1 MSPVHRLSQMGS
13 MTTNKID
20 YPSMLAG
27 YGDFGAMTR
36 IQYTSLGSNGTIVFS
51 NIPTTFQD
59 LMLVV
64 YARGTNTTNG
74 FGTAN
79 YLGLYLNNDTSTIYS
94 TTSLRGN
101 GTAASS
107 TRFTGQVYT
116 TAGVVPNANAT
127 TSIFGAV
134 IYHILNYT
142 NTSTFK
148 TVLARSACD
157 LNGSGQTWLDVN
169 LYRSTNAITQMNI
182 YDPAV
187 SGNALLA
194 GSTAALY
201 GVRASAS

>member
-27 YGDFGAMTR
+27 YGDFGAMQR
-36 IQYTSLGSNGTIVFS
+36 IASTTLGSNGTITFS
-51 NIPTTFQD
+51 NIPNTFQD

-64 YARGTNTTNG
+64 YARGTNTTNS
-74 FGTAN
+74 FGASN
-79 YLGLYLNNDTSTIYS
+79 YIGMYFNNDTSTIYS
-94 TTSLRGN
+94 VTSLRGD
-101 GTAASS
+101 GSTASS
-107 TRFTGQVYT
+107 TRFTGLVNCT
-116 TAGVVPNANAT
+116 SGAIPNANAT
-127 TSIFGAV
+127 ASIFGSV
-134 IYHILNYT
+134 IFHILNYS

-148 TVLARSACD
+148 TVLTRSASD
-157 LNGSGQTWLDVN
+157 LNGSGNTWLDTV

-182 YDPAV
+182 YDPAI

-194 GSTAALY
+194 GTRASLY

>member
-1 MSPVHRLSQMGS
+1 MGS
-13 MTTNKID
+13 VTTNKID

-27 YGDFGAMTR
+27 YGDFGAMQR
-36 IQYTSLGSNGTIVFS
+36 IDWASLGSNGTIAFT

-64 YARGTNTTNG
+64 YGRGTNTTNG

-79 YLGLYLNNDTSTIYS
+79 YLGLYFNGDTSAIYS
-94 TTSLRGN
+94 VTSLRGN
-101 GTAASS
+101 GSSASS
-107 TRFTGQVYT
+107 NRFTSQAYT

-127 TSIFGAV
+127 TSIFGSV
-134 IYHILNYT
+134 IYHILNYA

-157 LNGSGQTWLDVN
+157 LNGSGQVWFDVN

-182 YDPAV
+182 YDPAI

-194 GSTAALY
+194 GTTAALY
-201 GVRASAS
+201 GVKASAS